1 MALES
6 ATYID
11 SLNVNNPVATDPLSQ
26 ADEHLRLIK
35 STIKATWPNVTGA
48 VTATQADLNTKTA
61 ITSDGSTPS
70 LASGITGAEV
80 KSLIGVVEPAI
91 TSDGSTPALASGIT
105 AAEVRSLVGAQEAST
120 AISLLDVYPVG
131 SVYISVLAANPS
143 TLFGGTWVSIGNG
156 KTLVGIDSS
165 DTDFDTLEETG
176 GAKTHTLTAAQSG
189 LPSHSHTQQG
199 GGFNGST
206 GIEPGNTLSQNL
218 GQTGTTGGTNA
229 SEAHN
234 NLQPYLVVSMWKRTA

>member
-26 ADEHLRLIK
+26 ADEHLRLLK
-35 STIKATWPNVTGA
+35 STIKATFPNVTGA
-48 VTATQADLNTKTA
+48 VTATQADLNTKSA

-80 KSLIGVVEPAI
+80 KTLIGAADPAI
-91 TSDGSTPALASGIT
+91 TSDGSSPALASGIT
-105 AAEVRSLVGAQEAST
+105 AAEVRSLINAQEAST
-120 AISLLDVYPVG
+120 PITLLDAYPVG

-143 TLFGGTWVSIGNG
+143 TLFGGTWVAIGSG

-165 DTDFDTLEETG
+165 DTDFDALGETG
-176 GAKTHTLTAAQSG
+176 SSKTHTLTVDEMPAHTHSMTIENTRGSGSSGAANGDS
-189 LPSHSHTQQG
+189 SFSTVNTSSTG
-199 GGFNGST
+199 GG
-206 GIEPGNTLSQNL
+206 Q
-218 GQTGTTGGTNA
+218 
-229 SEAHN
+229 AHTIV
-234 NLQPYLVVSMWKRTA
+234 QPYLVVSMWKRTA